1 MKDNPSSDRPIRIM
15 LVDDHNVVRR
25 GLAALLEME
34 GGFEVVAEAEDGETA
49 LRRAGEVQPDVV
61 MLDLS
66 MPRLNGLETARRLRR
81 QLPQTQVLV
90 LSMHEDEEFVAQ
102 ALQAGAGGYVLKR
115 SMEEELFLAL
125 RAVANGN
132 VFVSPAVA
140 RPIVDEYLRRAGP
153 STERSGPVLT
163 SREREVLQL
172 IAEGRTT
179 TEVAQALSI
188 SPHTAVRHR
197 ANLMQ
202 KLGVH
207 NQTDLIRL
215 AIERGLVVLDNL
227 PGPL

>member
-1 MKDNPSSDRPIRIM
+1 MKDSPSSDRPIRIM

-153 STERSGPVLT
+153 STERFATVLT

-179 TEVAQALSI
+179 TEAAQALSI

-207 NQTDLIRL
+207 NQADLIRL
-215 AIERGLVVLDNL
+215 AIERGLVVLDNS
-227 PGPL
+227 PDSP

>member
-1 MKDNPSSDRPIRIM
+1 MKDNSSSDHPIRIM

-66 MPRLNGLETARRLRR
+66 MPRLNGLETTRRLRR

-140 RPIVDEYLRRAGP
+140 RPIVDEYLRRAGSP
-153 STERSGPVLT
+153 TEGSGPVLT

-227 PGPL
+227 PGLL

>member
-1 MKDNPSSDRPIRIM
+1 MKDNPSLDRPIRIM

-34 GGFEVVAEAEDGETA
+34 GGFEVVAEAEDGEMA
-49 LRRAGEVQPDVV
+49 LRRAGDVQPDVV

-66 MPRLNGLETARRLRR
+66 MPRLNGLETTRRLRR
-81 QLPQTQVLV
+81 QLPHVQVLV

-125 RAVANGN
+125 HAVADGN
-132 VFVSPAVA
+132 VFISPAVA
-140 RPIVDEYLRRAGP
+140 RPIVDEYLRRAGLP
-153 STERSGPVLT
+153 AEHSGPVLT

-207 NQTDLIRL
+207 NQADLIRL
-215 AIERGLVVLDNL
+215 AIERGLVLLDNS
-227 PGPL
+227 PDSP